1 MLTRENSG
9 RTDVNLLNKHVLGK
23 HVSRE
28 TCGFRYEPWHV
39 SPITRSYITACSR
52 LFLPSLPFVNVL
64 PRCLRASQKSLRHW
78 CLFLA
83 YLQSLDIMFRHTP
96 NEERGKW
103 TVVSALN
110 SKQPA
115 SLAHG
120 CNLSCPRWPGSAN
133 TGEPGLFSGW
143 VLQAPGVFIE
153 GSSKSA
159 TGWDGREE
167 VSSTQWRQLM
177 EKSRFHSS
185 VLLQTHRL
193 PPMKIYFGLYR

>member
-1 MLTRENSG
+1 MSHMRLVDSDMSLDMYLQLQGAISPR
-9 RTDVNLLNKHVLGK
+9 VLDSFCQAY
-23 HVSRE
+23 HLW
-28 TCGFRYEPWHV
+28 TC
-39 SPITRSYITACSR
+39 
-52 LFLPSLPFVNVL
+52 
-64 PRCLRASQKSLRHW
+64 CLDASELARKAYAIG
-78 CLFLA
+78 LFLA

-96 NEERGKW
+96 KEERGKW

-110 SKQPA
+110 PKQPA
-115 SLAHG
+115 SLAHR
-120 CNLSCPRWPGSAN
+120 CKLSCPRWPGSAN

-143 VLQAPGVFIE
+143 DLQAPGVFIE

-159 TGWDGREE
+159 TERDGWEE

-193 PPMKIYFGLYR
+193 PAMKIYFGLYR